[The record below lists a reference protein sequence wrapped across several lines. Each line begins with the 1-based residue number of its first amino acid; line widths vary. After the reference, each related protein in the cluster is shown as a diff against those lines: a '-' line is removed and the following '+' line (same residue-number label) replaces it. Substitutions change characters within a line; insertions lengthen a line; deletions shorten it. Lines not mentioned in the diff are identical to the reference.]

1 MMKDLEVVVAKI
13 FQQIMDSKVKSQSKV
28 ARKERAYKAEEASAT
43 SSSTLKSPT
52 TVSFDDQVS

>member
-13 FQQIMDSKVKSQSKV
+13 FQQIMDSKAKSQSKV

-43 SSSTLKSPT
+43 GSSTSKSPII
-52 TVSFDDQVS
+52 VSFDD